1 MEKHDKTRPSSHGN
15 ELVSI
20 ITPTFN
26 AAPYLE
32 ETLQTVLDQ
41 THRHWEWII
50 QDDGSDDLT
59 ARIAGDASKNHESIH
74 FFPSGPI
81 TGLAA
86 RARNRAMNHAKGDYF
101 AFLDADDLWEPNKLE
116 IQLAYLRDHPEADGA
131 CCWADVFGDEQRVLV
146 ESGMINYPST
156 HICTRSELIFMNPFQ
171 TSTLLIRRRC
181 FELIG
186 GMNEDPRLKSGQ
198 DFEYFARLI
207 TQCQINRIPQILMH
221 YRLLPFGDS
230 LYSAHV
236 RSGNAGWNIF
246 EVMLEKGFYT
256 PKEEKKKR
264 SHLFYDQAKNNLF
277 YLNAPFRRDLLKSI
291 MSGHPPLKAIIM
303 FGLSFLSPH
312 RLRKTLTWLLKVKNR
327 LN

>member
-1 MEKHDKTRPSSHGN
+1 MKKSDNTKTPSHEN

-26 AAPYLE
+26 AAPYLA

-59 ARIAGDASKNHESIH
+59 CRIARDASKKYDAIH
-74 FFPSGPI
+74 FYDSESL

-86 RARNRAMNHAKGDYF
+86 RARNRAMSHAKGVYF
-101 AFLDADDLWEPNKLE
+101 AFLDADDLWDPKKLE
-116 IQLAYLRDHPEADGA
+116 IQLAWLRDHPEADGV

-146 ESGMINYPST
+146 EAGMVNYPST
-156 HICTRSELIFMNPFQ
+156 PVCTRSELIFMNPFQ

-186 GMNEDPRLKSGQ
+186 GMDEDPRLKSGQ

-207 TQCQINRIPQILMH
+207 AQCRIHRIPQILMH
-221 YRLLPFGDS
+221 YRLLPFGNS

-256 PKEEKKKR
+256 PKEERQKR
-264 SHLFYDQAKNNLF
+264 SHLHYDQAKNNLF
-277 YLNAPFRRDLLKSI
+277 YLNTPFRRDLLKSI
-291 MSGHPPLKAIIM
+291 TSGHPPLKALIM
-303 FGLSFLSPH
+303 FGLSFMGPNL
-312 RLRKTLTWLLKVKNR
+312 LRKTLTWLLKVKNR
-327 LN
+327 F